1 MIHVCFMSQLHLLG
15 RHIVFVLSVRLS
27 QKCVCTT
34 LITSSKWGQTCFLV
48 NKQKSFNLC
57 CCFVFFSDLQK
68 NEKKSWVKKLEHF
81 VETKASTKV
90 LETIKKEQCI
100 MITGPFGSGKSMTAF
115 NVALQLE
122 DADGFDV
129 VIVSDLDDII
139 KYATAKKKQL
149 FVIDDM
155 FGKYSLNDHNTGWWS

>member
-1 MIHVCFMSQLHLLG
+1 LL
-15 RHIVFVLSVRLS
+15 L
-27 QKCVCTT
+27 
-34 LITSSKWGQTCFLV
+34 
-48 NKQKSFNLC
+48 
-57 CCFVFFSDLQK
+57 FVFLDLQK

-155 FGKYSLNDHNTGWWS
+155 FGKYSLNDHNTGWWSRQGNLVKQVLSKNVNMKLLMTSRSRLYQPTVLDNI